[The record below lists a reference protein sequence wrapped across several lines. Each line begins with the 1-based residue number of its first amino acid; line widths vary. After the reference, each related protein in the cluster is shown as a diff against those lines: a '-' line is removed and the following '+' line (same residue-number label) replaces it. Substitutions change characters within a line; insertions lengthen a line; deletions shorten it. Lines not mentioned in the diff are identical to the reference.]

1 MDLKYI
7 RIWDSKLEEPHRATD
22 TSREDMER
30 EIRERHVRISLE
42 RQDAAGKG
50 GFICQDK
57 PPTAGRSDHLI
68 VETRTESTPTVK
80 LPKWPNCMVPSL
92 EHGSA

>member
-1 MDLKYI
+1 
-7 RIWDSKLEEPHRATD
+7 
-22 TSREDMER
+22 MER

-57 PPTAGRSDHLI
+57 LPTAGSSDHLI
-68 VETRTESTPTVK
+68 VATRTESTPRVTVN

-92 EHGSA
+92 EHGSAQ